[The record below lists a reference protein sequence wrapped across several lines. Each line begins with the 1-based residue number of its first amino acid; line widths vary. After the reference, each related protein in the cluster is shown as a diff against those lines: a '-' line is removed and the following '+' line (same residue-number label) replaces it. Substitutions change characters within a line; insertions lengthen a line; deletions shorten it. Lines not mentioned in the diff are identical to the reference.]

1 MNVQMPSRPSPA
13 SPSVSESAREGRRFT
28 VPLSPTRRG
37 ARLARRLTVRQLA
50 DWRQPSEAAEH
61 IVAELAANAVQHGR
75 VPGRDFRLTL
85 SLDTQGVLRIEVTDV
100 RAERLPPMP
109 ATPASG
115 RRGRPGERAR
125 PAHRGSSSVSAWAPC
140 CPMT

>member
-1 MNVQMPSRPSPA
+1 ML
-13 SPSVSESAREGRRFT
+13 
-28 VPLSPTRRG
+28 LSPTRRG

-61 IVAELAANAVQHGR
+61 IVAGLAANAVQHGR

-85 SLDTQGVLRIEVTDV
+85 SLDTQGVMRIEVTDV

-115 RRGRPGERAR
+115 DEGGRESGRGLLIVVPAASRRGHRA
-125 PAHRGSSSVSAWAPC
+125 AP
-140 CPMT
+140 